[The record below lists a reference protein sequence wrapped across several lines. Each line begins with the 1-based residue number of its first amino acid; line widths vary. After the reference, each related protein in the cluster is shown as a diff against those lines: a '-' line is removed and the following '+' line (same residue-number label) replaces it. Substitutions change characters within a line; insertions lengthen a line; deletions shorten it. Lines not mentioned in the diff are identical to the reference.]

1 MGILVS
7 ISDFL
12 VPTVMLLIILYGLF
26 KKVNVYEAFVEGALE
41 GLKVVVTILPTLI
54 GLMMAVGMLRTS
66 GALNGIVVLI
76 KPFLNFTHFPSEVIP
91 VALMRTFSS
100 SASTSLILDLF
111 KNYGPDSFIGRLVS
125 IMFGC
130 TESIFYT
137 MSVYFMAIKI
147 KKTRYTLAGALLA
160 TFSGITAAYLL
171 TCYLFPR

>member
-1 MGILVS
+1 MQFLISASDGIIILIMFS
-7 ISDFL
+7 I
-12 VPTVMLLIILYGLF
+12 VLYGLF
-26 KKVNVYEAFVEGALE
+26 KKVNVFEAFIEGAGE

-66 GALNGIVVLI
+66 GALDGIVRLV
-76 KPFLNFTHFPSEVIP
+76 KPFLSFTQFPTEVIP
-91 VALMRTFSS
+91 VALMRAFSS

-111 KNYGPDSFIGRLVS
+111 KIHGPDSFIGRLVS

-137 MSVYFMAIKI
+137 MSVYFMSVKI
-147 KKTRYTLAGALLA
+147 KKTRYTLTGALLA
-160 TFSGITAAYLL
+160 TFTGITAAYLL